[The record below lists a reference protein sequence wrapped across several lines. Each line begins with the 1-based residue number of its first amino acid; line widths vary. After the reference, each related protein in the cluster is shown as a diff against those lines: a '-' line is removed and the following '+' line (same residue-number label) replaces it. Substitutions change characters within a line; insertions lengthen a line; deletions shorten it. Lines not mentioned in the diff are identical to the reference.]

1 MNNYYKYFSILLI
14 AFIFFVFFKALKI
27 NNIYDT
33 RDMVGKELDNFKLI
47 SFEEK
52 IITNN
57 DLKKNNFTLIN
68 FWASW
73 CGPCRLEHKNLLEL
87 SKNKNL
93 KLLGINFKDKKILAN
108 KYLNEM
114 GNPYSYLASDIDGK
128 KSIMFGIYGIPESIF
143 GK

>member
-114 GNPYSYLASDIDGK
+114 GNPYSYLHQILMEK
-128 KSIMFGIYGIPESIF
+128 NL
-143 GK
+143 

>member
-14 AFIFFVFFKALKI
+14 AFIFFVFFKALRI

-47 SFEEK
+47 SFEEN

-87 SKNKNL
+87 SKK
-93 KLLGINFKDKKILAN
+93 
-108 KYLNEM
+108 
-114 GNPYSYLASDIDGK
+114 
-128 KSIMFGIYGIPESIF
+128 
-143 GK
+143 